1 MDKDLE
7 MDELLNSKLLS
18 PTSSA
23 IMSTLGTKLTYQ
35 DAKLKTLY
43 SGWKKIQFNRKV

>member
-23 IMSTLGTKLTYQ
+23 IMSTLGTRLTYQ
-35 DAKLKTLY
+35 DVKLKALY
-43 SGWKKIQFNRKV
+43 ATWKKI